1 MECSWITKDQL
12 VSLINDDSFT
22 LLTDEVLEANMV
34 EDMLLEMA
42 ILPIDLELFLVS
54 VHERLTVE
62 D

>member
-1 MECSWITKDQL
+1 
-12 VSLINDDSFT
+12 
-22 LLTDEVLEANMV
+22 MV
-34 EDMLLEMA
+34 EDMLFEMA